1 MAQLGECRR
10 QFGVALQ
17 GHAHAEYG
25 QRQLPLFEFAQDA
38 PHAGTRPI
46 FIDAF
51 HAEMAV
57 GVAGRVEHFRQELF
71 GTGVAMQHAV
81 FAAFFVIQHE
91 LHGDARAPGPLRVGR
106 IAAIADEVAGIRKRG
121 IVGVH
126 EGMGT
131 KPMSAAGRKWA
142 DGFMMG

>member
-1 MAQLGECRR
+1 
-10 QFGVALQ
+10 
-17 GHAHAEYG
+17 
-25 QRQLPLFEFAQDA
+25 
-38 PHAGTRPI
+38 
-46 FIDAF
+46 
-51 HAEMAV
+51 
-57 GVAGRVEHFRQELF
+57 
-71 GTGVAMQHAV
+71 MQHAV

-106 IAAIADEVAGIRKRG
+106 VAAIADEVAGIRKRG

-131 KPMSAAGRKWA
+131 ERWGTEPWGAKPISAAGRGWA